1 MYKTM
6 TINLKSVVL
15 IFIFLSLFKS
25 HSIIAQGNNENVIDS
40 TSLKSNPESIDLLNV
55 KLPPLQIFLD
65 AAINAPSV
73 EMYRSSKREQ
83 EERMNLIKNEW
94 LNYIR
99 GVANYSYGSM
109 GSMTEASSTGQSTY
123 FQYYG
128 ETMSLYNVGASI
140 TLPLDL
146 FFNRKHKI
154 NIQKDLIE
162 QANFRLL
169 LALEERRAI
178 IIENYSI
185 AVQNLD
191 LLRVSL
197 DAVSLAHSTVDL
209 GELEYIN
216 GKISLAVLNNLNRE
230 LTVAMLTNQEAK
242 TALTIALQK
251 QELLTNVKI
260 IK

>member
-1 MYKTM
+1 MK
-6 TINLKSVVL
+6 INLRTVIL
-15 IFIFLSLFKS
+15 FLFLLLLSKS
-25 HSIIAQGNNENVIDS
+25 HLIIAQVSDKSVTDTITVS
-40 TSLKSNPESIDLLNV
+40 TNAESIDLLNV

-73 EMYRSSKREQ
+73 EIYRSSKKEQ
-83 EERMNLIKNEW
+83 EKRMILIKNEW
-94 LNYIR
+94 LSYIR

-146 FFNRKHKI
+146 FFNRKHKQ

-169 LALEERRAI
+169 LALEERKVV

-185 AVQNLD
+185 AVQNLE
-191 LLRVSL
+191 LLRVSQN
-197 DAVSLAHSTVDL
+197 AVSIAHSSVKL

-216 GKISLAVLNNLNRE
+216 GKIGLDVLNNLNRE
-230 LTVAMLTNQEAK
+230 QTVAMLTNQEAK
-242 TALTIALQK
+242 TALSIAILK
-251 QELLTNVKI
+251 LELLTNVKI

>member
-1 MYKTM
+1 M
-6 TINLKSVVL
+6 TFNLKSVLL
-15 IFIFLSLFKS
+15 ILFFSLLSIS
-25 HSIIAQGNNENVIDS
+25 HSIIAQVSNESVTDTSVIS
-40 TSLKSNPESIDLLNV
+40 TNSESVDLLNV
-55 KLPPLQIFLD
+55 KLPPLQVFLD

-169 LALEERRAI
+169 LALEERKVI

-185 AVQNLD
+185 AVQNLE
-191 LLRVSL
+191 LLRVSQ
-197 DAVSLAHSTVDL
+197 DAVSIAHSSVKL

-216 GKISLAVLNNLNRE
+216 GKIGLDVLNNLNRE
-230 LTVAMLTNQEAK
+230 QTVAMLTHQEAK

-251 QELLTNVKI
+251 LELLTNVKI

>member
-1 MYKTM
+1 M
-6 TINLKSVVL
+6 TLNLKSVVL
-15 IFIFLSLFKS
+15 FLFFLLLSKS
-25 HSIIAQGNNENVIDS
+25 HSIIAQVSNENVTDTTLDS
-40 TSLKSNPESIDLLNV
+40 TNSGNIDLLNV
-55 KLPPLQIFLD
+55 KLPPLQVFLD

-83 EERMNLIKNEW
+83 EERMSLINNEW

-154 NIQKDLIE
+154 KIQKDLIE

-169 LALEERRAI
+169 LALEERKAI

-185 AVQNLD
+185 AVQNLE
-191 LLRVSL
+191 LLRVSQ
-197 DAVSLAHSTVDL
+197 DAVSIAHSTVKL

-216 GKISLAVLNNLNRE
+216 GKIGLDVLNNLNRE
-230 LTVAMLTNQEAK
+230 RTVAMLTNQEAK

-251 QELLTNVKI
+251 LELLTNVKI

>member
-1 MYKTM
+1 M

-15 IFIFLSLFKS
+15 ILFFSLLSKS
-25 HSIIAQGNNENVIDS
+25 QLIIAQVSDESVTDTTAVS
-40 TSLKSNPESIDLLNV
+40 TNSESIDLLDV
-55 KLPPLQIFLD
+55 KLPPLQVFLD

-146 FFNRKHKI
+146 FFNRKHKL
-154 NIQKDLIE
+154 NIQENQIE
-162 QANFRLL
+162 QANNRLL
-169 LALEERRAI
+169 LALEERKI
-178 IIENYSI
+178 VIIENYSV
-185 AVQNLD
+185 AVQNLE
-191 LLRVSL
+191 LLRVSQE
-197 DAVSLAHSTVDL
+197 AVSIAHSSVKL

-216 GKISLAVLNNLNRE
+216 GKIDLTALNALNRE
-230 LTVAMLTNQEAK
+230 QTLSMSTHQEAK
-242 TALTIALQK
+242 TALTIAILK
-251 QELLTNVKI
+251 LELLTNVKI